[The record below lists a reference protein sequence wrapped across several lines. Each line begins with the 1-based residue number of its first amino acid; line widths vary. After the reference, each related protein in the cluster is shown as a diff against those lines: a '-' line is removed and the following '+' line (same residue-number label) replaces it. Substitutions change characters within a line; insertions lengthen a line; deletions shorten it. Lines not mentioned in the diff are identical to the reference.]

1 MAFFKT
7 DTEQL
12 PLSQFTEKSYL
23 EYSMYVI
30 LDRALPHLGDGLKP
44 VQRRIIYAMSELGL
58 SSSAKYKKSA
68 RTIGDVLGK
77 FHPHGD
83 SACYEAM
90 VLLAQPFHFR
100 YPLIDGQGNWG
111 SIDDPKSFAAM
122 RYTEA
127 RLSKF
132 AEILLSELGQG
143 TADWQPNFDG
153 TLEEP
158 KILPARLPVVL
169 LNGSAGIAVGM
180 STDIPP
186 HNVGEVIA
194 ACIHLLDNPSASI
207 SDLLKFIPGP
217 DFPTGGEIITPK
229 AELKAIY
236 ATGNGTLRVRA
247 TYQQKGNEIILNALP
262 YQVPV
267 SKILEQMAKQMELKK
282 LPMVVDLRDESD
294 HENPVRIV
302 VVLKSAQVDADA
314 VMNHLFATTECERVV
329 RANLNII
336 GLDGRPKVKD
346 LLTLLTEWLVFRC
359 ETVRKRLQFR
369 LDKILARTHILDG
382 LLISYLNLDEV
393 IRIIRYE
400 DEPKQQ
406 LMKRF
411 KLSDIQ
417 AEAILELKLRHLAKL
432 EEQKITGEQKEL
444 KAEQVDLEKTLKSD
458 AKLNAFVKKELQA
471 DAEQFGDKR
480 RTKIIART
488 QAQALDETTTI
499 PADDVTV
506 VLSKMGW
513 IRQAKGHEVDGSQLT
528 YKVGD
533 AFLCQLQ
540 AKANQMVAFLDSTG
554 RSYST
559 LIYGLP
565 SARGFGDPLTARFQP
580 PPGATFVGMRVLN
593 DTDKILL
600 CSTKG
605 YGFIAP
611 LSEMESRTKTGKVLL
626 NCPEGST
633 ALPPC
638 LITDPAKARLALVS
652 KDGRLIVLSLEDIP
666 ILNKGKGNKL
676 MQNKEDEAV
685 LAALILQGK
694 QSVALVTTGGRKL
707 TLSPREL
714 DAYFSDRG
722 KRGQLLPKG
731 YRTLQTCQIGG

>member
-83 SACYEAM
+83 GACYEAM

-132 AEILLSELGQG
+132 AEVLLSELGQG
-143 TADWQPNFDG
+143 TVDWQSNFDG

-186 HNVGEVIA
+186 HNAGEVIA
-194 ACIHLLDNPSASI
+194 ACVYLLDNPKASL
-207 SDLLKFIPGP
+207 SELLKYLPGP

-229 AELKAIY
+229 AELKALY
-236 ATGNGTLRVRA
+236 TTGNGTLRVRA
-247 TYQQKGNEIILNALP
+247 TYQQKGNEIIVNALP

-267 SKILEQMAKQMELKK
+267 NKILEQIAKQMELKK

-294 HENPVRIV
+294 HDNPVRIV
-302 VVLKSAQVDADA
+302 VVLKSGQVDADL

-329 RANLNII
+329 RVNLNLI
-336 GLDGRPKVKD
+336 GLDGRPKVKNILD
-346 LLTLLTEWLVFRC
+346 LLQEWLVFRC

-369 LDKILARTHILDG
+369 LDKILARIHVLDG
-382 LLISYLNLDEV
+382 LLIAYLNLDEV

-400 DEPKQQ
+400 EEPKQH
-406 LMKRF
+406 LMKQF

-432 EEQKITGEQKEL
+432 EEQKIVGEQKEL

-458 AKLNAFVKKELQA
+458 SKLNAFVKKELEA
-471 DAEQFGDKR
+471 DAAQFGDKR
-480 RTKIIART
+480 RTKIVARE
-488 QAQALDETTTI
+488 QAQALDETTTL

-533 AFLCQLQ
+533 TFLGQLK
-540 AKANQMVAFLDSTG
+540 AKSNQMVGFLDATG

-559 LIYGLP
+559 LIHSLP

-580 PPGATFVGMRVLN
+580 PPGTSFVGMLALH
-593 DTDKILL
+593 DTYKMFL

-605 YGFIAP
+605 YGFITP
-611 LSEMESRTKTGKVLL
+611 VSEMESRTKTGKALL

-638 LITDPAKARLALVS
+638 LITEPAKSRLVLVS
-652 KDGRLIVLSLEDIP
+652 QDGRLMILSLEDIP
-666 ILNKGKGNKL
+666 VLTKGKGNKL
-676 MQNKEDEAV
+676 MQIKDASEA
-685 LAALILQGK
+685 LIAALILQGK
-694 QSVALVTTGGRKL
+694 QGVELTTTGGRKL
-707 TLSPREL
+707 TLSAREL

-731 YRTLQTCQIGG
+731 YRSVQSVRQF